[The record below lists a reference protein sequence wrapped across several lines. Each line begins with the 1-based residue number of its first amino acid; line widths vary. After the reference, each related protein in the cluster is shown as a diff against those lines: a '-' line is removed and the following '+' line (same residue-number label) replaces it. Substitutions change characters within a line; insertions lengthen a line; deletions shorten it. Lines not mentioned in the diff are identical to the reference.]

1 MQEQVYVNRE
11 YKDSVFRMLYREKK
25 NLLQL
30 YNALNGTSHTDPEK
44 LIFTT
49 LENAI
54 YLGMKNDVSFLLDDR
69 MTLYEHQSTW
79 NPNMPL
85 RDLLYI
91 ARLLEKHVNAGNR
104 SIYSSSLIRIPAPRF
119 VVFYNGQRRV
129 EEHTVMKLSDAFEK
143 PETDPALELRVRL
156 VNINPGASPE
166 LMERCRTLREYSEFI
181 ARIRKHIDEEAS
193 IQEAVEQ
200 AVSEC
205 IREGI
210 LAEFLRSQRSEVVAM
225 SIFEYDHE
233 VEMKKLTDEL
243 RETIRAEEHERALA
257 EARAEVEEAT
267 KKLYEEAKE
276 KNRTEG
282 RAEGQTHF
290 LLLVLDLRGAVPDW
304 LKERIRCEKDPRLL
318 EDWMKAAAD
327 AVSVED
333 FLSRTGL
340 KESV

>member
-1 MQEQVYVNRE
+1 
-11 YKDSVFRMLYREKK
+11 
-25 NLLQL
+25 
-30 YNALNGTSHTDPEK
+30 
-44 LIFTT
+44 
-49 LENAI
+49 
-54 YLGMKNDVSFLLDDR
+54 
-69 MTLYEHQSTW
+69 
-79 NPNMPL
+79 MPL

-119 VVFYNGQRRV
+119 VVFYNGQRRA

-166 LMERCRTLREYSEFI
+166 LMERCRTLREYSEFV

-193 IQEAVEQ
+193 IREAVEQ

-243 RETIRAEEHERALA
+243 RETIRAEEH
-257 EARAEVEEAT
+257 ARAWAEGRE
-267 KKLYEEAKE
+267 
-276 KNRTEG
+276 EG
-282 RAEGQTHF
+282 RAEGQAEAKIHF
-290 LLLVLDLRGAVPDW
+290 LLLVLKLRGAVPEW
-304 LKERIRCEKDPRLL
+304 LEERILGETDPELL

-327 AVSVED
+327 SVSVEN
-333 FLSRTGL
+333 FLERTGL

>member
-1 MQEQVYVNRE
+1 MQEQLYVNRE

>member
-1 MQEQVYVNRE
+1 
-11 YKDSVFRMLYREKK
+11 
-25 NLLQL
+25 
-30 YNALNGTSHTDPEK
+30 
-44 LIFTT
+44 
-49 LENAI
+49 
-54 YLGMKNDVSFLLDDR
+54 
-69 MTLYEHQSTW
+69 
-79 NPNMPL
+79 
-85 RDLLYI
+85 
-91 ARLLEKHVNAGNR
+91 
-104 SIYSSSLIRIPAPRF
+104 
-119 VVFYNGQRRV
+119 
-129 EEHTVMKLSDAFEK
+129 
-143 PETDPALELRVRL
+143 
-156 VNINPGASPE
+156 
-166 LMERCRTLREYSEFI
+166 
-181 ARIRKHIDEEAS
+181 
-193 IQEAVEQ
+193 
-200 AVSEC
+200 
-205 IREGI
+205 
-210 LAEFLRSQRSEVVAM
+210 M

-257 EARAEVEEAT
+257 EARAEARAEVEEAAE
-267 KKLYEEAKE
+267 KAEKAKE

>member
-1 MQEQVYVNRE
+1 
-11 YKDSVFRMLYREKK
+11 
-25 NLLQL
+25 
-30 YNALNGTSHTDPEK
+30 
-44 LIFTT
+44 
-49 LENAI
+49 
-54 YLGMKNDVSFLLDDR
+54 
-69 MTLYEHQSTW
+69 
-79 NPNMPL
+79 MPL

-119 VVFYNGQRRV
+119 VVFYNGQRRA

-143 PETDPALELRVRL
+143 PETNPALELRVRL

-166 LMERCRTLREYSEFI
+166 LMERCRTLREYSEFV

-193 IQEAVEQ
+193 IREAVEQ

-243 RETIRAEEHERALA
+243 RETIRAEEH
-257 EARAEVEEAT
+257 ARAWA
-267 KKLYEEAKE
+267 
-276 KNRTEG
+276 EG
-282 RAEGQTHF
+282 RAEGREEGRTEGRKEGIQKGMEQGKAQF
-290 LLLVLDLRGAVPDW
+290 LLLVLGLRGSVPEW
-304 LKERIRCEKDPRLL
+304 LRERILTETDPGLL

-333 FLSRTGL
+333 FLNTVRLAEPT
-340 KESV
+340 

>member
-1 MQEQVYVNRE
+1 MQEQLYVNRE

-30 YNALNGTSHTDPEK
+30 YNALNGTSHTDPEE
-44 LIFTT
+44 LIVTT

-79 NPNMPL
+79 NPNLPL

-91 ARLLEKHVNAGNR
+91 SRLLEKHVNAGNR

-129 EEHTVMKLSDAFEK
+129 EDHTVLKLSDAFEK
-143 PETDPALELRVRL
+143 PEKDPALELRVRL

-166 LMERCRTLREYSEFI
+166 LMERCRTLREYSEFV

-193 IQEAVEQ
+193 IREAVEQ

>member
-166 LMERCRTLREYSEFI
+166 LMERCRTLREYSEFV

-193 IQEAVEQ
+193 IREAVEQ

-243 RETIRAEEHERALA
+243 RENIRAEEHERALA

>member
-1 MQEQVYVNRE
+1 
-11 YKDSVFRMLYREKK
+11 
-25 NLLQL
+25 
-30 YNALNGTSHTDPEK
+30 
-44 LIFTT
+44 
-49 LENAI
+49 
-54 YLGMKNDVSFLLDDR
+54 
-69 MTLYEHQSTW
+69 
-79 NPNMPL
+79 MPL

-119 VVFYNGQRRV
+119 VVFYNGQRRA

-166 LMERCRTLREYSEFI
+166 LMERCRTLREYSEFV

-193 IQEAVEQ
+193 IREAVEQ

-257 EARAEVEEAT
+257 EARAEARAEVQA
-267 KKLYEEAKE
+267 EAKAE
-276 KNRTEG
+276 GREEG
-282 RAEGQTHF
+282 RAEGQAEAKTHF
-290 LLLVLDLRGAVPDW
+290 LLLVLKLRGAVPEW
-304 LKERIRCEKDPRLL
+304 LEERILGETDPELL

-327 AVSVED
+327 SVSVEN
-333 FLSRTGL
+333 FLERTGL